1 MVLIMQM
8 LILIIL
14 FLLSNTKLFI
24 PVFTLSAKHNQKLSN
39 VDGAE
44 SMSVL
49 RILEK
54 IKETRLKLPEG
65 KVTAL

>member
-14 FLLSNTKLFI
+14 FLLSNTILFI

-49 RILEK
+49 MILEK
-54 IKETRLKLPEG
+54 IKETQLKLSEG